1 MLPAHI
7 RFFERRFPS
16 ANMTLIR
23 GENPLLFDTGHGN
36 DADETRRLL
45 NKAGVPPER
54 VSLVVNT
61 HYHCDHVGGNHL
73 FERCG
78 VPSAA
83 HEVTKATAD
92 AIDWTYPTGR
102 WYEFPAD
109 PFTITFT
116 LAEGDRLDTG
126 SATLRL
132 LETPGHAQG
141 HLSFLL
147 ESGIL
152 IGGDTV
158 FAQDVALI
166 DVFDEGPDALETLLS
181 TLRRLQ
187 TLDLRLI
194 LPGHGP
200 LITDPRTAL
209 EQGIERLEAWQR
221 DPAAMSLHALKRIF
235 VYALLVENGLNTQ
248 AALEYLRRALWFR
261 QHVSKVLRY
270 NPDTFAEIFLDTL
283 LLEGV
288 VVTTREKVVPAIPH
302 NLVAP
307 RWLARVRPT
316 LNSA

>member
-16 ANMTLIR
+16 ANMTLVR
-23 GENPLLFDTGHGN
+23 GENPLLFDTGHGS

-73 FERCG
+73 FERYS
-78 VPSAA
+78 VPSVA
-83 HEVTKATAD
+83 HEVTKVTAD
-92 AIDWTYPTGR
+92 AVDWANPTGR

-109 PFTITFT
+109 PFTITRT
-116 LAEGDRLDTG
+116 LTEGDTLNGG
-126 SATLRL
+126 SVSV

-147 ESGIL
+147 EDGIL

-158 FAQDVALI
+158 FARDVALI
-166 DVFDEGPDALETLLS
+166 DVFDEGTDALETLLS
-181 TLRRLQ
+181 TLKRLQ

-235 VYALLVENGLNTQ
+235 VYALLVENGLSTQ
-248 AALEYLRRALWFR
+248 AALEYLRRALWFW
-261 QHVSKVLRY
+261 QHVSKVLRH

-302 NLVAP
+302 NPVAP
-307 RWLARVRPT
+307 RWLARVRPS
-316 LNSA
+316 LNPA